1 MDSRTR
7 TRKRRPRHFGP
18 GPRRPGC
25 DCEPCV
31 QAQIGMMAQN
41 RRFPL
46 VTPLVLASVPPYAK
60 GLFVCRWGRA

>member
-1 MDSRTR
+1 MLLRCT
-7 TRKRRPRHFGP
+7 
-18 GPRRPGC
+18 RPGC

-31 QAQIGMMAQN
+31 QAQIGLQVQN

-60 GLFVCRWGRA
+60 GPFVCRWGRA